1 MPNPPA
7 IKPFRVRKSGTREIT
22 LMELS
27 TGMQGWLREL
37 DHHLPML
44 CGEDGPFRDCA
55 PADERSG
62 ARHTPAP
69 VATAQPAPSSW
80 WDWWN

>member
-27 TGMQGWLREL
+27 TGMQGGTVCVV
-37 DHHLPML
+37 
-44 CGEDGPFRDCA
+44 CGKRFRRKRDSEVYGTFA
-55 PADERSG
+55 TGKSTRQEVRSC
-62 ARHTPAP
+62 
-69 VATAQPAPSSW
+69 TAHG
-80 WDWWN
+80 DDRLF